1 MTNLSSPKVRAL
13 VIYDEPT
20 GDKRSDQQLCKAFTG
35 QDVDTVWAKARAWAA
50 RGLSPDAEF
59 QIFVLPDDDITGS
72 SRLSGLPKE
81 KREHPLFRQGYNL
94 GYSHRAHEEAL
105 SEFRQSGGGP
115 VRDASAATFDVTAG
129 QLLGRLVPGVRVVRD
144 LIELTDDTC
153 TTETPC
159 CGRRITLSIPGEGE
173 TLPAVCCR
181 CRVTYQVAVVQED
194 PDGYSDDEPPYV
206 AVFVA
211 EHLDVAAAKHRAGK
225 WEAISCHSSD
235 RKPL

>member
-1 MTNLSSPKVRAL
+1 MTELDSPKVRAL
-13 VIYDEPT
+13 VIYDDPT
-20 GDKRSDQQLCKAFTG
+20 GGKQQDRQLCKAFIS
-35 QDVDTVWAKARAWAA
+35 QDVETVRGNAQAWAV
-50 RGLSPDAEF
+50 RELSPDTEF
-59 QIFVLPDDDITGS
+59 QIFVLPDDDITDS
-72 SRLSGLPKE
+72 FMLSGLPE
-81 KREHPLFRQGYNL
+81 TKRKHPLFRQGYNL
-94 GYSHRAHEEAL
+94 GYSHRIHEEAL
-105 SEFRQSGGGP
+105 GEFRQSAGRP
-115 VRDASAATFDVTAG
+115 VRDGSTATFDVTAG
-129 QLLGRLVPGVRVVRD
+129 QLLGRLVPGIRVVRD

-211 EHLDVAAAKHRAGK
+211 EHLDVAAAKHRKGK
-225 WEAISCHSSD
+225 WEPMKKMA
-235 RKPL
+235 